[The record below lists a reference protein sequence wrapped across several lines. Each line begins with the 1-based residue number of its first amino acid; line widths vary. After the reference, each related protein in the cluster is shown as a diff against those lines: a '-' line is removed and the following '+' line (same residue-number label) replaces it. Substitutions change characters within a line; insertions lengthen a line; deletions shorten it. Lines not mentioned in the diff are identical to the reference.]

1 MASAHV
7 TELDALVAFR
17 AALIVFAERTEA
29 ALGSLRQESRR
40 TLMWLEDERPRYWQE
55 QIRRGYDRIGTAR
68 AAYDACRMRT
78 VAGHRSACLEEQAA
92 LRKSQA
98 RVAYCQ
104 EQEIATRRAT
114 FRAQEQTEEFIGQ
127 LGPLERALEQ
137 DLPRMIG
144 ALERMVLAIEAYH
157 AVAPT
162 DSSLPPANGT
172 PAEDAG

>member
-1 MASAHV
+1 MSAVNV

-17 AALIVFAERTEA
+17 AALIVFAERAES
-29 ALGSLRQESRR
+29 ALGSLRQECRR
-40 TLMWLEDERPRYWQE
+40 TLMWLEQERPRYWQE
-55 QIRRGYDRIGTAR
+55 QLRRGYDKIGTAR

-78 VAGHRSACLEEQAA
+78 VAGHRSACLEEQMV

-114 FRAQEQTEEFIGQ
+114 FRAQEQAEEFVGQ
-127 LGPLERALEQ
+127 LGPLERTLEH
-137 DLPRMIG
+137 DLPQMIG

-157 AVAPT
+157 AVAPAE
-162 DSSLPPANGT
+162 SMLPPSA
-172 PAEDAG
+172 PPPSEDA